1 MKKVETKGEWS
12 LTDNG
17 LDLFILK
24 LEDSVE
30 GPESLWANTQ
40 QLKELRDFL
49 NSLELDGAAD

>member
-30 GPESLWANTQ
+30 GQESLWVTSE
-40 QLKELRDFL
+40 QLESLREFL
-49 NSLELDGAAD
+49 NSRSNG